1 MESDTDCLPQLEED
15 PAEFVDTIVL
25 EDSDIMATREMRQL
39 LDPDAEPPQE
49 GDPAE
54 DDAD

>member
-15 PAEFVDTIVL
+15 PADFVDTIVL

-39 LDPDAEPPQE
+39 LDLYPEAPEDGDSAEGE
-49 GDPAE
+49 E
-54 DDAD
+54 D